1 MVLLFY
7 TTYSLV
13 TDSLVKIFDK
23 TGILTDNFYNI
34 LVSLFTIVEFVSFCL
49 FFYYLLKNLLIKR
62 VILLAI
68 ILFIPFCF
76 INLFLQYKNFTN
88 LDTIPVTF
96 QAIFVMSLCVYYFF
110 EQIKNPKTLFIY
122 NSFDFWAVTGI
133 LIYLSGTFF
142 IFLLSSNLTEKEFD
156 DNWYINYIFNI
167 LKNLLFSLSVFLFYK
182 KRKESKRENEF
193 LYNSILKN

>member
-7 TTYSLV
+7 TTYSLL
-13 TDSLVKIFDK
+13 TDTSVKVFDK
-23 TGILTDNFYNI
+23 TGLLTNNLYNI
-34 LVSLFTIVEFVSFCL
+34 IVSLFTIIEFVSFCL
-49 FFYYLLKNLLIKR
+49 FFYYILKSYIIKR
-62 VILLAI
+62 IIFIAI

-110 EQIKNPKTLFIY
+110 EQIKNPNTLFIY
-122 NSFDFWAVTGI
+122 NSYDFWAVTGI

-142 IFLLSSNLTEKEFD
+142 IFLLSSNLSKQELD
-156 DNWYINYIFNI
+156 DNWYINYVFNI
-167 LKNLLFSLSVFLFYK
+167 IKNLLFSLSVFLFYRKRLASK
-182 KRKESKRENEF
+182 KENEF
-193 LYNSILKN
+193 LYNTI